1 VDAFTTPYHADNTE
15 LMHAEATREQI
26 RQRAGTCFAAEL
38 VDLFLETSESE
49 AFWLQLEPR
58 SIETYLQDML
68 SKGPS
73 YLSSMEDVRRL
84 AKIFS
89 HIVDAKSPFT
99 AEHSL
104 GVAGLVRLLTGKM
117 GLGAVTREKIEV
129 AGLLHDLGKLRVP
142 DEILDKP
149 GKPDSR
155 ERKVINAHSFETFR
169 ILRHIKGFE
178 EIALWAS
185 YHHEEPGGHGYPF
198 HLKGETLAI
207 EARILRVADIFQA
220 MVQDRPYRKG
230 LSPSDVL
237 TFLRNMVA
245 SGLVDARIVA
255 VVESCVDE
263 AMAAARGEPVLDV

>member
-1 VDAFTTPYHADNTE
+1 MEEVVGLSAKE
-15 LMHAEATREQI
+15 
-26 RQRAGTCFAAEL
+26 RQ
-38 VDLFLETSESE
+38 
-49 AFWLQLEPR
+49 
-58 SIETYLQDML
+58 
-68 SKGPS
+68 
-73 YLSSMEDVRRL
+73 MEDVRRL

-99 AEHSL
+99 VEHSL
-104 GVAGLVRLLTGKM
+104 GVAGLARLLAGKM

-149 GKPDSR
+149 GKLDSR
-155 ERKVINAHSFETFR
+155 ERKAINAHSFETFR

-245 SGLVDARIVA
+245 SGLVDAGIVA